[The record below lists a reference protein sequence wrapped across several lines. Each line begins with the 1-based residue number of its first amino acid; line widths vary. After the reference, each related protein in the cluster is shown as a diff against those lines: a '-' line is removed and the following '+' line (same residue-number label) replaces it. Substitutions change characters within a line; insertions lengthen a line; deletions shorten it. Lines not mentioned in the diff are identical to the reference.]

1 MSDNGST
8 NATPST
14 VQVPEKEYVPLWS
27 NLDLPQQDYSWLAH
41 AAHTN
46 RWNNTNVPMPSAFRI
61 PAPKRRD
68 GDEATSMYRIPG
80 DPQTKLVYDAFLS
93 LCTATIMH
101 EESDVMALVVAEKA
115 EFKAAV
121 GQGDTDPMAAP
132 PRRYAMTLLIPQ
144 SRNCNERHQLLDC
157 MALLSRAAGAAQAC
171 PARVVRMSVLTDRDA
186 IYYADKSGHHALVGS
201 SNHAELAL
209 TYGTD
214 DGKRVCKFVTLEHTD
229 LSSKQMFKMLTK
241 AVAQLFKDSELD
253 VLPLLARSC
262 LSSSQTIDG
271 AYRTGM
277 QEANVDFWSLVSVH
291 DKEPSID
298 YRLEFGWDGN
308 REHRVFL
315 KIVPKIDMAHTH
327 PEVYF
332 GMLVYKEDTEKILY
346 NYAVTAMQE
355 ERANQPNA
363 PNTFAFGLRPPATTN
378 ESACRPHVLT
388 MRADVVSLRGQVSCF
403 GLRGAPGAEVSFYD
417 NCSVPRLLYTLEPFN
432 DEFRAG
438 KYVFPCTQ
446 DQTDSKDWRYEEAQW
461 DAAMDGFRKYAYVC
475 NVADDPPEEQGVAD
489 SPFHIKKRKSAP
501 SGEDKVL
508 AEMVGVPIGSAYR
521 LGDVYE
527 QMALVKQRVPVLAS
541 FLTASIARLGPN
553 ASMAEA
559 LQVCV
564 RLEEER
570 VALSAQVEK
579 LRREMQAVEDAE
591 AAAEAAPAPTS
602 ASASAPAEIAPCS
615 FAQAEKLL
623 LMMNLRTASGTPLKL
638 PLTTNRCIGIV
649 RVLARASRSST
660 ADESAAE
667 AYAQEC
673 KDLSVV
679 EAACYFGAKIYCTNV
694 YVVVVRRGGSE
705 VDVVR
710 GDAIGGRQLTKVTP
724 LEMVEATDD
733 ASAPPLLLKFDE
745 QHSKLFALVPRA

>member
-1 MSDNGST
+1 M
-8 NATPST
+8 
-14 VQVPEKEYVPLWS
+14 QVPEKEYVPLWS
-27 NLDLPQQDYSWLAH
+27 NLDLPQQDYSWVAH
-41 AAHTN
+41 AAYIN
-46 RWNNTNVPMPSAFRI
+46 RWNDADVPMPSAFKM

-68 GDEATSMYRIPG
+68 GDETTSTYRIPV

-93 LCTATIMH
+93 LSTVTIMQ

-144 SRNCNERHQLLDC
+144 SRDCNERHQLLDC
-157 MALLSRAAGAAQAC
+157 MALLSRAAGEAQAC

-186 IYYADKSGHHALVGS
+186 VYYADKAGHHALVGFN
-201 SNHAELAL
+201 NHAELAL

-214 DGKRVCKFVTLEHTD
+214 DGKRVCKFLTLEHTN

-262 LSSSQTIDG
+262 LSSSHSIDG
-271 AYRTGM
+271 AYRLGM
-277 QEANVDFWSLVSVH
+277 KEANVDFWSLVSVH
-291 DKEPSID
+291 DKEPPID
-298 YRLEFGWDGN
+298 YRLEFGPDGN

-332 GMLVYKEDTEKILY
+332 GMLVYKEDTETILY
-346 NYAVTAMQE
+346 NYAVAAMQE
-355 ERANQPNA
+355 ERANQPAA
-363 PNTFAFGLRPPATTN
+363 PNTFAFGLRPPTTTN
-378 ESACRPHVLT
+378 ENACRPHVLT
-388 MRADVVSLRGQVSCF
+388 VRADVVSLRGQVSCF
-403 GLRGAPGAEVSFYD
+403 GLRGAPGAEVSFYE

-432 DEFRAG
+432 EEFRAG

-508 AEMVGVPIGSAYR
+508 AEMVGIPIGSAYR

-570 VALSAQVEK
+570 VALSAQVEQ
-579 LRREMQAVEDAE
+579 LREEMQAVAE
-591 AAAEAAPAPTS
+591 AAEAAPPPPTTSAS

-649 RVLARASRSST
+649 RVLARANLSST

-667 AYAQEC
+667 AHAQEC
-673 KDLSVV
+673 KDMGVV
-679 EAACYFGAKIYCTNV
+679 EAASYLVAALYAVNV
-694 YVVVVRRGGSE
+694 YVVVVREGGSE

-710 GDAIGGRQLTKVTP
+710 GDDDGRKLAKVTP
-724 LEMVEATDD
+724 LEMMEATDD

-745 QHSKLFALVPRA
+745 QHSKLFALVPKA

>member
-1 MSDNGST
+1 M
-8 NATPST
+8 
-14 VQVPEKEYVPLWS
+14 QLPEKEYVPLWS
-27 NLDLPQQDYSWLAH
+27 NLALPQQDYSWLAH

-46 RWNNTNVPMPSAFRI
+46 RWTESTVPMAPAFRI
-61 PAPKRRD
+61 PAPKRRES
-68 GDEATSMYRIPG
+68 GEATSTYRIPV
-80 DPQTKLVYDAFLS
+80 DKQTCLVYDAFLS
-93 LCTATIMH
+93 LSTVATLH

-157 MALLSRAAGAAQAC
+157 MALLSRAAGEAQAC

-214 DGKRVCKFVTLEHTD
+214 DGKRVCKFLTLEHTN

-262 LSSSQTIDG
+262 LSSSHSIDG
-271 AYRTGM
+271 AYRLGM
-277 QEANVDFWSLVSVH
+277 KEANVDFWSLVSVH
-291 DKEPSID
+291 DKEPPID
-298 YRLEFGWDGN
+298 YRLEFGPDGN

-332 GMLVYKEDTEKILY
+332 GMLVYKEDTETILY
-346 NYAVTAMQE
+346 NYAVAAMQE
-355 ERANQPNA
+355 ERANQPAA
-363 PNTFAFGLRPPATTN
+363 PNTFAFGLRPPTTTN
-378 ESACRPHVLT
+378 ENACRPHVLT
-388 MRADVVSLRGQVSCF
+388 VRADVVSLRGQVSCF
-403 GLRGAPGAEVSFYD
+403 GLRGAPGAEVSFYE

-432 DEFRAG
+432 EEFRAG

-501 SGEDKVL
+501 SDEDKVL

-527 QMALVKQRVPVLAS
+527 QMTLVKQRVPVLAS

-570 VALSAQVEK
+570 VALSAQVEQ
-579 LRREMQAVEDAE
+579 LRGEVQAVTE
-591 AAAEAAPAPTS
+591 AAEAAPPPTS
-602 ASASAPAEIAPCS
+602 ATASAPAEIAPCS

-638 PLTTNRCIGIV
+638 PLTANRCIGIV
-649 RVLARASRSST
+649 RVLARANLSST

-667 AYAQEC
+667 AHAQEC
-673 KDLSVV
+673 KDMGVV
-679 EAACYFGAKIYCTNV
+679 EAAGYLSAALYAVDV
-694 YVVVVRRGGSE
+694 YVVVVREGGSK
-705 VDVVR
+705 VDVVHS
-710 GDAIGGRQLTKVTP
+710 DNGRQPTKVTP
-724 LEMVEATDD
+724 LQMMEATDD